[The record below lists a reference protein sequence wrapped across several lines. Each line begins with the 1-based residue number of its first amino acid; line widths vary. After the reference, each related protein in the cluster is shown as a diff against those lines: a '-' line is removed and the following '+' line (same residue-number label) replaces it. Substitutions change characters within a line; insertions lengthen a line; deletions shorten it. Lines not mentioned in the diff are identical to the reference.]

1 MKAFALAAVIALSA
15 ATGAAAEPGAA
26 ASSDTGQQ
34 VLVLLKMPAPHYR
47 PEGNYSSGYSD
58 AAGRAIRRRTA
69 AALARSNDLA
79 NVASWPLPIL
89 GLDCYVMDVPAPRR
103 ADDVAVELARDPRVE
118 WAQPMNTFRALG
130 HDDPLFAMQPA
141 ARRWHLD
148 ELHAAATGRDVRVA
162 VVDSS
167 VEATH
172 PDLVGQIA
180 VRANLLGERREQA
193 EAHGTAVAGIIA
205 ARADNHVGIVG
216 VAPQARLLAL
226 RACWQASAD
235 DTLCTSLSLAI
246 ALHAAIDQGAQV
258 INLSLGGPA
267 DRLIGQLVRTA
278 LERGI
283 DVVAAADRKAAQ
295 GGFPADVS
303 GVVAVVDD
311 DAGAVPTGMVGAP
324 GTDVPTTLPGARWG
338 VVSGASYA
346 AAHVSGLLAV
356 MRDARAK
363 SGVGLGGIGADLVL
377 LADRRID
384 ACASLRRAG
393 AACLCDCSGPA
404 EMAVSTTQH

>member
-1 MKAFALAAVIALSA
+1 MRAFFLAAILALLA
-15 ATGAAAEPGAA
+15 AASAAAEHDAP
-26 ASSDTGQQ
+26 ASSDAGQQ
-34 VLVLLKMPAPHYR
+34 VLVLLRLPAPHFR
-47 PEGNYSSGYSD
+47 PEGNYAAGYSD
-58 AAGRAIRRRTA
+58 AAGNATRRRIA
-69 AALARSNDLA
+69 AALARSNGLS

-89 GLDCYVMDVPAPRR
+89 GLDCYIMDVPAPRR

-148 ELHAAATGRDVRVA
+148 ELHAVASGSEVRIA

-167 VEATH
+167 VESTH
-172 PDLVGQIA
+172 PDLAGQIA
-180 VRANLLGERREQA
+180 ARANLLGDRREQA
-193 EAHGTAVAGIIA
+193 ETHGTAVAGIIA
-205 ARADNHVGIVG
+205 ARADNQVGIVG
-216 VAPQARLLAL
+216 VAPRARLLAL
-226 RACWQASAD
+226 RACWQAAVD
-235 DTLCTSLSLAI
+235 ETLCTSLSLAI
-246 ALHAAIDQGAQV
+246 ALHTAIDQGAQV

-267 DRLIGQLVRTA
+267 DRLIGQLVRSA

-283 DVVAAADRKAAQ
+283 DVVAAGDRKAAR
-295 GGFPADVS
+295 GGFPADVP

-311 DAGAVPTGMVGAP
+311 DAGAVPAGMVGAP
-324 GTDVPTTLPGARWG
+324 GTDVATTLPGARWG

-356 MRDARAK
+356 MRDVRSK
-363 SGVGLGGIGADLVL
+363 SKVGLGGIAADLVL

-393 AACLCDCSGPA
+393 AACPCDCSGPA